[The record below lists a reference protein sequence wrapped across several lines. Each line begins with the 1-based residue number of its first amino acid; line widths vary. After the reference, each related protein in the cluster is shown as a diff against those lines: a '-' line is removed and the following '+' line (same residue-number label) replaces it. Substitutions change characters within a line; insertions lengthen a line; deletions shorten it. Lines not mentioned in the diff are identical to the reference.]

1 MSETNITIFCLVLG
15 EKPINSCVFE
25 VNINKYDSISR
36 LKNVIRDEKKNDF
49 FNIDANKLRLWKV
62 DIPIIE
68 DDKLKIL
75 NKPHT
80 EINIEQELGGEEL
93 SSVKKI
99 HHYFH
104 KPKDEH
110 IHIIITL
117 PTNNIGKW
125 YVFFEPANQQKIDD
139 SMIKKEY
146 EKVEKIAKDIGLDDW
161 LLLIMSNCSNN
172 TFKTNLPS
180 KCTINDE
187 IQFYDPSRDQIV
199 DSQDKSCIN
208 SRVID
213 DIEQETVSDT
223 IEFDEYNKR
232 KFDDEED
239 LLIRTK
245 FPRLSLDCAEDE
257 PLKPLKQS
265 VKILM
270 Y

>member
-1 MSETNITIFCLVLG
+1 
-15 EKPINSCVFE
+15 
-25 VNINKYDSISR
+25 
-36 LKNVIRDEKKNDF
+36 
-49 FNIDANKLRLWKV
+49 
-62 DIPIIE
+62 
-68 DDKLKIL
+68 
-75 NKPHT
+75 
-80 EINIEQELGGEEL
+80 
-93 SSVKKI
+93 
-99 HHYFH
+99 
-104 KPKDEH
+104 
-110 IHIIITL
+110 
-117 PTNNIGKW
+117 
-125 YVFFEPANQQKIDD
+125 
-139 SMIKKEY
+139 MIKKEY

-232 KFDDEED
+232 KFDDDED

-245 FPRLSLDCAEDE
+245 FPRFYT
-257 PLKPLKQS
+257 
-265 VKILM
+265 KIKIGLLN
-270 Y
+270 YLYIYNFWFFL